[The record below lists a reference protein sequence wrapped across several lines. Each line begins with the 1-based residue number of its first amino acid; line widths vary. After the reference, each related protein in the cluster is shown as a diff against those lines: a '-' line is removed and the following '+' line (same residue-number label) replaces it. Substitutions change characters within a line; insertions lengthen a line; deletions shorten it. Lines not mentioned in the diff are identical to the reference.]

1 MAYFPGLLLHIS
13 GVTLAQSY
21 AESGESVQVMITV
34 VGHAVVS
41 VNVVAA
47 TVQDE
52 LCTEEGIQVVQYPH
66 VNGQY
71 S

>member
-1 MAYFPGLLLHIS
+1 MTYFPGLLLHNS

-21 AESGESVQVMITV
+21 VESGESVQVTLTA
-34 VGHAVVS
+34 VGHAVVGTT
-41 VNVVAA
+41 VVAA

-52 LCTEEGIQVVQYPH
+52 LSAEDGIQVVQYPQ